1 MAEYPSQGPL
11 RNTASVNLQKI
22 TQSEASIIES
32 EEHRAL
38 GYRPPPGSLA
48 AQAQAAAARNGSDG
62 KGVQRDADMK
72 EAARADAARIAVER
86 GDGVGAV
93 PTIDLNT
100 VSKEEAAHLQSEEH
114 KRYVHMIQTAQ
125 NLDIETI
132 RKA

>member
-1 MAEYPSQGPL
+1 M
-11 RNTASVNLQKI
+11 NLENI
-22 TQSEASIIES
+22 TQSEASIVES
-32 EEHRAL
+32 EEHKAL

-62 KGVQRDADMK
+62 KGVQRDADLK

-100 VSKEEAAHLQSEEH
+100 ISKEEAARLQSEEH
-114 KRYVHMIQTAQ
+114 KRYVAVIQMV
-125 NLDIETI
+125 
-132 RKA
+132 RK